1 VKLGLLRRGF
11 GFRARNALAPHRNAL
26 FDIKRPEVLLDAAS
40 LERRAIFDAARDLPD
55 DTPCDERVL
64 AAIDGEAHARRTAS
78 GTIHGPAIPHFSDLR
93 VRHAGLPE
101 WWHQGNNLALAAP
114 GSGPQ
119 LIEFMSMPAPPT
131 NVVMVFGARTS
142 FHLARFIGDNALL
155 MLGDDVALVSS
166 TIVVGADTAVMIGE
180 QSTATW
186 LCSIDARNGA
196 TVVFGA
202 DTMLASG
209 VWVTSDDSH
218 AIRDMVTDARVNL
231 YGGRIVVDRHVW
243 IGDQV
248 RLMGDCA
255 VGPNAVVGAGTFVK
269 NTSLPANTVSVGR
282 PARPVRTGITWSRAD
297 QP

>member
-1 VKLGLLRRGF
+1 MVLNLLRRGF
-11 GFRARNALAPHRNAL
+11 VFRARRALAPHRQAL
-26 FDIKRPEVLLDAAS
+26 FDIKQPELLGDAAS

-55 DTPCDERVL
+55 DTPCDERLL
-64 AAIDGEAHARRTAS
+64 AAINSEAQARRIAS
-78 GTIHGPAIPHFSDLR
+78 GTLAGPAIPQFSDLR

-119 LIEFMSMPAPPT
+119 IIEYMSMPVPPT

-142 FHLARFIGDNALL
+142 FHIARFIGDNALL
-155 MLGDDVALVSS
+155 ILGDDVELVSS
-166 TIVVGADTAVMIGE
+166 AIVVGADTTVMIGE

-196 TVVFGA
+196 MVVFGA

-209 VWVTSDDSH
+209 VWVTSDDTH
-218 AIRDMVTDARVNL
+218 AIRDAVTDARINL

-243 IGDQV
+243 VGDQV

-282 PARPVRTGITWSRAD
+282 PARPVRTGITWTRTD
-297 QP
+297 KP